1 MTDGAAAQ
9 NRLIARL
16 PGKDRRAL
24 LSQCE
29 PVHLVYGHLLCAPG
43 KPLRHAYFPVDAF
56 VSVLLPTNGPRTLEV
71 GLVGGEG
78 MLGAHLVLGVAGVP
92 WQALVQGPGAAWRIG
107 ARALRAELARSG
119 ALRRVLQRYL
129 YVLMAQLAVAV
140 GCMHSHEIGPR
151 LARRL
156 LMGQDRAGG
165 AHFHIT
171 HAGLAEMLGV
181 RRVGITA
188 AATALQRDGL
198 IEYHRGDMHV
208 RDRPGLEAAACA
220 CYGDDRRAYAEML
233 G

>member
-1 MTDGAAAQ
+1 MTDGTAAQ
-9 NRLIARL
+9 NRLIDCL

-24 LSQCE
+24 LARCE
-29 PVHLVYGHLLCAPG
+29 LVHLAHGRALSAPG
-43 KPLRHAYFPVDAF
+43 KPLRDAYFPVDAC
-56 VSVLLPTNGPRTLEV
+56 VSVLLPIHGTRTLEV
-71 GLVGGEG
+71 GLVGNEG
-78 MLGAHLVLGVAGVP
+78 MLGSPMVLGVARVP
-92 WQALVQGPGAAWRIG
+92 WQALVQGPGTAWRI
-107 ARALRAELARSG
+107 AASALRAELIRSA

-129 YVLMAQLAVAV
+129 YVLMSQLAGAVA
-140 GCMHSHEIGPR
+140 CMHFHEIGPR

-156 LMGQDRAGG
+156 LMGQDGARG
-165 AHFHIT
+165 AHFHVT
-171 HAGLAEMLGV
+171 HAGLADMLGV

-188 AATALQRDGL
+188 AATALQRGGL